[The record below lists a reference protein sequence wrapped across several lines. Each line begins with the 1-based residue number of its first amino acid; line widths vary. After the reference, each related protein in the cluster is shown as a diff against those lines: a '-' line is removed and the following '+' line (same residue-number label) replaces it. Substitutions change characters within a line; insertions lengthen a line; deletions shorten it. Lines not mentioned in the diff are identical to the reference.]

1 MKNKRSTL
9 LRQEKIWGYI
19 FLIPF
24 FVGFIFFIIGPIVVA
39 LGLSM
44 TQWDLIGTPK
54 FISLANYQNLFRDNL
69 FWIALKNTLYYT
81 FVSLPITIILSLIL
95 ALLMNRKL
103 IGIKWYRSVYF
114 LPVTISIVAVSLLW
128 AWMYSPDFGIINYI
142 FSLIGLPQPGWISVT
157 SWAMPSVII
166 MSIWRSLGFNIII
179 LLAGLQNIDRNLYEA
194 AAIDGAG
201 PWLQF
206 KSITI
211 PMLSSVLFF
220 VIVIGLINSFQVF
233 EQTYIMTQGGPGY
246 STFTL
251 VYYIFQAGFQFL
263 RMGYAS
269 AMSFVLFIIIFLIT
283 AGHLSLQSKWVYYE

>member
-9 LRQEKIWGYI
+9 LRQERLWGYI

-24 FVGFIFFIIGPIVVA
+24 FVGFIFFIIGPVVVA

-54 FISLANYQNLFRDNL
+54 FISITNYQNLFRDNL

-81 FVSLPITIILSLIL
+81 FLSLPITIALSLIL

-103 IGIKWYRSVYF
+103 IGIKWFRSVYF

-142 FSLIGLPQPGWISVT
+142 LSRLGLPQPGWIAET
-157 SWAMPSVII
+157 SWAMPSVVI
-166 MSIWRSLGFNIII
+166 MSVWRSLGFNIII

-220 VIVIGLINSFQVF
+220 IIVIGLINSFQVF

-269 AMSFVLFIIIFLIT
+269 AMSFVLFIIIFVIT
-283 AGHLSLQSKWVYYE
+283 AGHLTLQSKWVYYE

>member
-9 LRQEKIWGYI
+9 LRQERIWGYI

>member
-251 VYYIFQAGFQFL
+251 VYYISQTI
-263 RMGYAS
+263 
-269 AMSFVLFIIIFLIT
+269 FIMD
-283 AGHLSLQSKWVYYE
+283 E

>member
-9 LRQEKIWGYI
+9 LRQERIWGYI

-69 FWIALKNTLYYT
+69 FLIALKNTLYYT

-114 LPVTISIVAVSLLW
+114 CRLQYPLLR
-128 AWMYSPDFGIINYI
+128 
-142 FSLIGLPQPGWISVT
+142 SV
-157 SWAMPSVII
+157 
-166 MSIWRSLGFNIII
+166 
-179 LLAGLQNIDRNLYEA
+179 
-194 AAIDGAG
+194 
-201 PWLQF
+201 
-206 KSITI
+206 
-211 PMLSSVLFF
+211 
-220 VIVIGLINSFQVF
+220 
-233 EQTYIMTQGGPGY
+233 
-246 STFTL
+246 
-251 VYYIFQAGFQFL
+251 FL
-263 RMGYAS
+263 DLD
-269 AMSFVLFIIIFLIT
+269 V
-283 AGHLSLQSKWVYYE
+283 

>member
-1 MKNKRSTL
+1 
-9 LRQEKIWGYI
+9 
-19 FLIPF
+19 
-24 FVGFIFFIIGPIVVA
+24 
-39 LGLSM
+39 
-44 TQWDLIGTPK
+44 
-54 FISLANYQNLFRDNL
+54 
-69 FWIALKNTLYYT
+69 
-81 FVSLPITIILSLIL
+81 
-95 ALLMNRKL
+95 
-103 IGIKWYRSVYF
+103 
-114 LPVTISIVAVSLLW
+114 
-128 AWMYSPDFGIINYI
+128 MYSPDFGIINYI